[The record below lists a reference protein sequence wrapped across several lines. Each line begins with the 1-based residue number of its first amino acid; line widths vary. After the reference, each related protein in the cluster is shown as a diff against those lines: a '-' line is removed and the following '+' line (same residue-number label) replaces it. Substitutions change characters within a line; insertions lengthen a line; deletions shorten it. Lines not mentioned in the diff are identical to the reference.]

1 MIRATFLWL
10 AFACIARSET
20 PLILAD
26 LPSKYFCFTVNL
38 EVNSK
43 DISKCAGDHAM
54 YAVDGAHWR
63 MEAVNDSEKG
73 FVATYDGAQLR
84 STKRKL
90 NGAAQDKVAD
100 IAPTS
105 WLPKLFKMLRDTPFV
120 ANGKSSLEGMK
131 CERYSLHSESAPIEL
146 YVHTD
151 TRLPI
156 QIITRISDSAV
167 SIQRFI
173 WLSRDDAGASILP
186 TDMTYQLHDAFAEK
200 LNERLKALNQ
210 SVRPTG
216 P

>member
-20 PLILAD
+20 PLILAE
-26 LPSKYFCFTVNL
+26 LPSKYFCFTFNL

-43 DISKCAGDHAM
+43 DISKCAGDHAI

-73 FVATYDGAQLR
+73 FVATYDGAQIR

-90 NGAAQDKVAD
+90 NGATQDNVTD

-105 WLPKLFKMLRDTPFV
+105 WFPKLFKLLRDSPFV
-120 ANGKSSLEGMK
+120 ANGKSSIEGIK

-146 YVHTD
+146 YVHAES
-151 TRLPI
+151 RFPI

-173 WLSRDDAGASILP
+173 WLPRDDAGASILP
-186 TDMTYQLHDAFAEK
+186 TDMTYHMSDAFADK
-200 LNERLKALNQ
+200 LNQKLKLPNQ
-210 SVRPTG
+210 AVRPTT